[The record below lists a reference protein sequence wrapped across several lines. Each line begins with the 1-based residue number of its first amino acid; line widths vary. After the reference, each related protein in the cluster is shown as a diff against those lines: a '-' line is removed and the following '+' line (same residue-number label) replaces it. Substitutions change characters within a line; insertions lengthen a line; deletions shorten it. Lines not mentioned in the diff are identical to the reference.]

1 MFKEYF
7 LGNWVG
13 EEELSPKELRYY
25 TERGNHS
32 STPHPMR
39 RRCCRVPGTT
49 EDSNILEVKREASFK
64 KKSYKSHLATLD
76 AAERSTELNRKRCEV
91 SFIHTI
97 LLKWLREK
105 LGRSGLR
112 NLCEVRRFRLY
123 VYLMLLRR
131 FAMKV
136 SRV

>member
-1 MFKEYF
+1 
-7 LGNWVG
+7 
-13 EEELSPKELRYY
+13 
-25 TERGNHS
+25 
-32 STPHPMR
+32 MR
-39 RRCCRVPGTT
+39 RRCCRVPGKT
-49 EDSNILEVKREASFK
+49 EDSNILEVKGEASFK
-64 KKSYKSHLATLD
+64 KKSYKSHLATSD

-91 SFIHTI
+91 SFIHTT

-112 NLCEVRRFRLY
+112 ILCEARRSRIY